1 MQRNTYFNKEH
12 DDFETQR
19 LMQKKL
25 EKMRASIDRT
35 QQEQRQQQMSPEV
48 NQEDGAK
55 ENTQLISAF
64 SGKGQ
69 QVSGHDL
76 ILYQIDNQKI
86 KLTDTLKLYILGI
99 QY

>member
-35 QQEQRQQQMSPEV
+35 QQRQQMSPEV
-48 NQEDGAK
+48 NQEEGAK

>member
-1 MQRNTYFNKEH
+1 
-12 DDFETQR
+12 
-19 LMQKKL
+19 
-25 EKMRASIDRT
+25 
-35 QQEQRQQQMSPEV
+35 MSPEA
-48 NQEDGAK
+48 NQEEGAGAK
-55 ENTQLISAF
+55 ENSQLISAF